1 MILPAHIFN
10 QNFVA
15 CITPSMLAQ
24 CVHWYLGDALSFL
37 NLEEMMTKHGISV
50 EHYTLHS
57 WVIRVVPLLHKAF
70 AVINVPWVA
79 GGEWMKPQRSVE
91 IPVPGG

>member
-1 MILPAHIFN
+1 
-10 QNFVA
+10 
-15 CITPSMLAQ
+15 
-24 CVHWYLGDALSFL
+24 
-37 NLEEMMTKHGISV
+37 MTKHGISV
-50 EHYTLHS
+50 EHSTLHS